1 MTFKVITPAGAPPP
15 IAPYSP
21 GVLVDGVLY
30 VSGTLDFT
38 QDGQCA
44 HPGDAAAQTRGV
56 LEIIKSVVESA
67 GGTMA
72 DIVFNQLFI
81 SDFKHFAAVNEVY
94 KEYFPGAKPARYAI
108 ACTLVRP
115 EFLVEIASTAHI
127 GKK

>member
-21 GVLVDGVLY
+21 GALVNGVLY

-56 LEIIKSVVESA
+56 LEIIKSVVEKRGRHDGRYRVQSA
-67 GGTMA
+67 VYQRLEGFSG
-72 DIVFNQLFI
+72 DQQGLRRVF
-81 SDFKHFAAVNEVY
+81 S
-94 KEYFPGAKPARYAI
+94 GAKPARYCI

-127 GKK
+127 AK

>member
-1 MTFKVITPAGAPPP
+1 MFRVRWISIRTANAPM
-15 IAPYSP
+15 
-21 GVLVDGVLY
+21 
-30 VSGTLDFT
+30 
-38 QDGQCA
+38 
-44 HPGDAAAQTRGV
+44 
-56 LEIIKSVVESA
+56 LEIVKSVVESA

-72 DIVFNQLFI
+72 DIAVNQLFI

-127 GKK
+127 GKE

>member
-21 GVLVDGVLY
+21 GVLVGGVLY
-30 VSGTLDFT
+30 VSGTLDFD
-38 QDGQCA
+38 QSGECA

-67 GGTMA
+67 GGTLA
-72 DIVFNQLFI
+72 DIAFNQVFI
-81 SDFKHFAAVNEVY
+81 GHWSDFPAVNKVY
-94 KEYFPGAKPARYAI
+94 AEYFPGPKPARYCV

-127 GKK
+127 AK

>member
-1 MTFKVITPAGAPPP
+1 MKVIVPEGAPPP

-21 GVLVDGVLY
+21 GVLVNGVLY

-38 QDGQCA
+38 PDGKCA

-56 LEIIKSVVESA
+56 LEIIKSVVETA

-72 DIVFNQLFI
+72 DIAFNQVFI
-81 SDFKHFAAVNEVY
+81 ADFKDFPAVNKVY
-94 KEYFPGAKPARYAI
+94 AEYFPGAKPARYAI

-127 GKK
+127 ASK

>member
-1 MTFKVITPAGAPPP
+1 MKVIVPEGAPAP

-38 QDGQCA
+38 KDGQCA

-56 LEIIKSVVESA
+56 LEIIKGVVEAA

-72 DIVFNQLFI
+72 DIAFNQLFI
-81 SDFKHFAAVNEVY
+81 ADFKDFAAINKVY
-94 KEYFPGAKPARYAI
+94 AEYFPGVKPARYAI